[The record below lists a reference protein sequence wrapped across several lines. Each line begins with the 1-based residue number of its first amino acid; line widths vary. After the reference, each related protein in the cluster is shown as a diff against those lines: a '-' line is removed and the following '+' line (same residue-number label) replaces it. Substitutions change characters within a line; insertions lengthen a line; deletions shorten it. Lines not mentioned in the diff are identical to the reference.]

1 MHWGVGRKGRRALS
15 QEVFGSLGATI
26 SGYDIDAKVAD
37 HASGNR
43 TITFSKCN

>member
-1 MHWGVGRKGRRALS
+1 MHWDVGRKGRGALS
-15 QEVFGSLGATI
+15 QGVFGLFGATI